1 MIIEKDIINR
11 TPTRGEL
18 RSGESI
24 IVKDEYGDVYEATN
38 IDGVIYKNHLVRE
51 DEPLTDGVFDI
62 SEDGDAQVTGGD
74 DGAIVISPN
83 NNTLIISDNQ
93 GHSRVIL
100 GRTSSSPSFGIRI
113 QDHNEEIIAKVEGT
127 TSTTA
132 TIAGW
137 NIDPNFLE
145 KSGVRLNAV
154 TDNGYLGIGATS
166 YDENDGIWLGEY
178 TAGSF
183 RFSMKNTDGS
193 KYVKFDNTDLTV
205 AAGNFSIDSSGNI
218 TATGGTIAGWDM
230 GTNLLRSTTDGLRRI
245 ELNKSENRVSIFDDT
260 NEKIIMGYLDGV
272 EKNPINGYATAG
284 SATTVTD
291 TTATWTTNE
300 HASATITLTAGTGSS
315 QSRRI
320 ASNTATV
327 ITHTDGGDWSPVPDS
342 TTEYSISERSDYG
355 VGDYGFWAKAGDQL
369 YIDGNVQYSNGDW
382 IIEHDSSYLV
392 NDSDDNTI
400 IRLGTD
406 TGQKGLFLYN
416 TSGTTLAKFHS
427 GGLQM
432 GDSAGE
438 HILIDSTIKF
448 KNDSDLLGELS
459 STTWTLGESN
469 KNRVVINSTAL
480 GSADIKIYNTSNK
493 EVVRISGTGN
503 GSITLGNT
511 TDANNDYSELTDGN
525 LIFNHY
531 QGSSKH
537 TLPYMFAQYIPEDK
551 LNLGTAGTFTGD
563 YGLANMPSQVDYDV
577 IFIPKLLQFY
587 SASDTGSDQ
596 SIGYELED
604 KSSTGFT
611 PIVKRFVGSSIPET
625 LTDASWDDE
634 AITLDTSNNAAHYAY
649 NTPIEAE
656 AGHNL
661 KNNPFSVTSSE
672 VNKLTINLT
681 CENTD
686 ARPSTFSFLVR
697 LGQGNDTSSSTY
709 FVETGYKEFP
719 HYATI
724 MPGEGVETPVRL
736 IQSWDDTDGVY
747 NAWFL
752 FSVDW
757 YGDAHASSAS
767 TVTVVNA
774 IYQRTP
780 VHTAITG
787 TDKCAALVVGF

>member
-1 MIIEKDIINR
+1 MPIEKDIVNR
-11 TPTRGEL
+11 TPIRDEL
-18 RSGESI
+18 RSGESV
-24 IVKDEYGDVYEATN
+24 IVKDEYGEVYEATN
-38 IDGVIYKNHLVRE
+38 IDGIIYRTPLIRE
-51 DEPLTDGVFDI
+51 DEPLTHGVFTI
-62 SEDGDAQVTGGD
+62 TEDGDGEVTGGD

-83 NNTLIISDNQ
+83 NNTLIISDNE
-93 GHSRVIL
+93 GNSRVIL
-100 GRTSSSPSFGIRI
+100 GRTSSTPTFGIRI
-113 QDHNEEIIAKVEGT
+113 QDHNEAIIAQVEGT

-154 TDNGYLGIGATS
+154 TDNGYLGIGATT

-193 KYVKFDNTDLTV
+193 KYIKFDNTDLTV

-218 TATGGTIAGWDM
+218 TATGGTIAGWDL

-245 ELNKSENRVSIFDDT
+245 ELNKAENRVSIFDDT

-284 SATTVTD
+284 STTTLTD
-291 TTATWTTNE
+291 STATWTTNE
-300 HASATITLTAGTGSS
+300 HAGATVTLTAGTGSS
-315 QSRRI
+315 QSPDYRRI

-327 ITHTDGGDWSPVPDS
+327 LTHVAGGNWSPVPNA
-342 TTEYSISERSDYG
+342 TTEYSISDRSDYG

-382 IIEHDSSYLV
+382 IIEHDASYLV
-392 NDSDDNTI
+392 NDSDNNTI

-427 GGLQM
+427 SGLQM

-438 HILIDSTIKF
+438 HILVDTTIKF
-448 KNDSDLLGELS
+448 KNSSTVLGELNG
-459 STTWTLGESN
+459 TTLTLGQTTN
-469 KNRVVINSTAL
+469 NYVKITT
-480 GSADIKIYNTSNK
+480 SAVEIYNADSK
-493 EVVRISGTGN
+493 KVIDISGTGSGN
-503 GSITLGNT
+503 ITIGDTTTSNT
-511 TDANNDYSELTDGN
+511 DHSEISDGN

-531 QGSSKH
+531 QGSDKH

-551 LNLGTAGTFTGD
+551 FELGAAGTFTSD
-563 YGLANMPSQVDYDV
+563 WDLANMPSQVDYDV

-596 SIGYELED
+596 SMGYEVEE
-604 KSSTGFT
+604 KSTTGFK
-611 PIVKRFVGSSIPET
+611 PIVKRFVGSATPVT
-625 LTDASWDDE
+625 LTDSTWTDE
-634 AITLDTSNNAAHYAY
+634 AITKDTSNNAAHYAY
-649 NTPIEAE
+649 NTAIEAE
-656 AGHNL
+656 AGHNIV
-661 KNNPFSVTSSE
+661 NNPFSGSGSVE

-681 CENTD
+681 CENPD
-686 ARPSTFSFLVR
+686 DRPSEFGFLVR
-697 LGQGNDTSSSTY
+697 LGQGNDAGSSTY
-709 FVETGYKEFP
+709 FESTGYKEFT
-719 HYATI
+719 HYATV
-724 MPGEGVETPVRL
+724 MGGEAGTTPVSL
-736 IQSWDDTDGVY
+736 VQSWDDDSGVF
-747 NAWFL
+747 NGWFL

-757 YGDAHASSAS
+757 FQDIRAHVGS
-767 TVTVVNA
+767 TVAVVDA

-780 VHTAITG
+780 VFSTITG

>member
-432 GDSAGE
+432 GDS
-438 HILIDSTIKF
+438 
-448 KNDSDLLGELS
+448 
-459 STTWTLGESN
+459 
-469 KNRVVINSTAL
+469 
-480 GSADIKIYNTSNK
+480 
-493 EVVRISGTGN
+493 
-503 GSITLGNT
+503 
-511 TDANNDYSELTDGN
+511 
-525 LIFNHY
+525 
-531 QGSSKH
+531 
-537 TLPYMFAQYIPEDK
+537 
-551 LNLGTAGTFTGD
+551 
-563 YGLANMPSQVDYDV
+563 
-577 IFIPKLLQFY
+577 
-587 SASDTGSDQ
+587 
-596 SIGYELED
+596 
-604 KSSTGFT
+604 
-611 PIVKRFVGSSIPET
+611 
-625 LTDASWDDE
+625 
-634 AITLDTSNNAAHYAY
+634 
-649 NTPIEAE
+649 
-656 AGHNL
+656 
-661 KNNPFSVTSSE
+661 
-672 VNKLTINLT
+672 
-681 CENTD
+681 
-686 ARPSTFSFLVR
+686 
-697 LGQGNDTSSSTY
+697 
-709 FVETGYKEFP
+709 
-719 HYATI
+719 
-724 MPGEGVETPVRL
+724 
-736 IQSWDDTDGVY
+736 
-747 NAWFL
+747 
-752 FSVDW
+752 
-757 YGDAHASSAS
+757 
-767 TVTVVNA
+767 
-774 IYQRTP
+774 
-780 VHTAITG
+780 
-787 TDKCAALVVGF
+787 